1 MLILFDHLKAKI
13 TKKNSSHEKIKKKT
27 FPWYIYFDIC
37 FLEPLILSNY
47 YSKEIFS
54 EFLQILQK

>member
-13 TKKNSSHEKIKKKT
+13 TKNTQVTKKLKKNT
-27 FPWYIYFDIC
+27 PWYIYFDIC